1 VVVVRVGVGVVVWV
15 GVAGGLVVAVAVRV
29 GVGVGVAGP
38 VAGRSAMVAAAALPP
53 FGETV
58 QYLLPAMPAAPVL
71 TAASCQGKGCRL
83 RRAPPGAAPLRHG
96 YAPKLNVIPACL
108 AG

>member
-1 VVVVRVGVGVVVWV
+1 
-15 GVAGGLVVAVAVRV
+15 
-29 GVGVGVAGP
+29 
-38 VAGRSAMVAAAALPP
+38 MVAAAALPP

-71 TAASCQGKGCRL
+71 TVASCQGKGCRL
-83 RRAPPGAAPLRHG
+83 LRAPPGAAPLRHG